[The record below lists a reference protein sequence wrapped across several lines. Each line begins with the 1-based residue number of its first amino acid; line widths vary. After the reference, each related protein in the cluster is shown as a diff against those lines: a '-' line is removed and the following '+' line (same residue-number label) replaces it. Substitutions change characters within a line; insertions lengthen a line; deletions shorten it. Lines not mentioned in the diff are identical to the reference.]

1 MGDMLEDVIRDREE
15 IQEQIRSLKELERN
29 GRLLWL
35 RHFWTS

>member
-15 IQEQIRSLKELERN
+15 IQEQIRSFERIERN